1 MPEGLWP
8 EILDLKRV
16 FQTLR
21 TKLNPSAM
29 KALMANQHEDRGRE
43 RYRRAGVTAGASF
56 IAKALTLLISFVSV
70 PLTVHYLGAERYGVW
85 LTISSLL
92 IWMQISDFGLAG
104 NALINVLSEA
114 HGNDDRKAARNYT
127 ASAFW
132 ALTAIAAILGV
143 IFLVTFNAI
152 PWQTVFRVSDISKG
166 ELKAACALTLAFFV
180 FNIPF
185 SLLPSVYNGYQDGY
199 FANVWSIIINV
210 VALLSLIAVTQFH
223 GGLPLLIASLSGTRA
238 VVNVANAYHAFF
250 RQYRWLAP
258 TPSAVRWSCVKRLVK
273 LGSKY
278 MVTQLAGLGIYQ
290 SQPMIITQLLGPS
303 KVVIFVV
310 TYKVLALPVDLAFM
324 GTQPFISAFGE
335 ARARGDWGW
344 IKGAYKRTTL
354 GTIGL
359 GVPVAA
365 AIALAAEP
373 LINIWAGPSAI
384 PDGYVVLWLF
394 IYTVIGVSLTP
405 TGQMLCGIERV
416 EPLALSIMLCA
427 LGCVGLG
434 ILFAPWW
441 GVAGVVFAMALSKL
455 VTFWPI
461 QMHAAR
467 KFLRIHEPAR
477 AVEEPQYATQ

>member
-1 MPEGLWP
+1 MPRGLSP
-8 EILDLKRV
+8 DALNLKRV

-21 TKLNPSAM
+21 ANLNPSAV
-29 KALMANQHEDRGRE
+29 KALMANEHGDRGRD
-43 RYRRAGVTAGASF
+43 RYRRASVTAGASF

-114 HGNDDRKAARNYT
+114 DGSDDRQAARNYT

-132 ALTAIAAILGV
+132 ALTAIAVMLGV
-143 IFLVTFNAI
+143 ISLLTFHAI

-166 ELKAACALTLAFFV
+166 ELKAACALTLIFFV

-185 SLLPSVYNGYQDGY
+185 SLLPSLYNGYQDGY
-199 FANVWSIIINV
+199 FANLWSIIINV

-223 GGLPLLIASLSGTRA
+223 GGLPLLIASLSGTR
-238 VVNVANAYHAFF
+238 VLVNVANAYHAFF
-250 RQYRWLAP
+250 RRYRWLSPA
-258 TPSAVRWSCVKRLVK
+258 PSAVRWSCIKRLIK

-278 MVTQLAGLGIYQ
+278 MVTQLASLGIYQ

-303 KVVIFVV
+303 KVVVFVV
-310 TYKVLALPVDLAFM
+310 TYKVLALPVDLAYM

-335 ARARGDWGW
+335 ARVRGDWGW

-354 GTIGL
+354 ATIALGL
-359 GVPVAA
+359 PVAA

-394 IYTVIGVSLTP
+394 VYTVIGVSLTP

-416 EPLALSIMLCA
+416 EPVALSITLCA
-427 LGCVGLG
+427 IGCVGLG

-461 QMHAAR
+461 QVHAAR
-467 KFLRIHEPAR
+467 KFFRIRSTRSKA
-477 AVEEPQYATQ
+477 EEPQYVTQ